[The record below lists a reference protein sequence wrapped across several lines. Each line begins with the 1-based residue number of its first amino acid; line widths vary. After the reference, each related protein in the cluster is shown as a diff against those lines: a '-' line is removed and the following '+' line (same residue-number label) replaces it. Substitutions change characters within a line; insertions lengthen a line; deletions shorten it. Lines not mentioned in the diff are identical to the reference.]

1 MAHFKKVGVALS
13 VEKARSLWD
22 AVSELEVQTQVVRF
36 APGKSGVR
44 LNLNSAVWELVH
56 KNQEAQVAKEC

>member
-22 AVSELEVQTQVVRF
+22 AVSELE
-36 APGKSGVR
+36 GKSTSSEICTWQVR
-44 LNLNSAVWELVH
+44 SQTEFELCCVGTGP
-56 KNQEAQVAKEC
+56 